1 METEKVIYCL
11 RLRVSRKTVQRA
23 LMSKNLSN
31 KKISYKST
39 NVLAIADTAKC
50 PKSVCTATQAI
61 ELLDELRNS
70 YQGLPQEQRKQ
81 VKAFIRELSCTAIS

>member
-1 METEKVIYCL
+1 
-11 RLRVSRKTVQRA
+11 
-23 LMSKNLSN
+23 MSNKNLSN
-31 KKISYKST
+31 DKTLHKSA
-39 NVLAIADTAKC
+39 NMPMIPEC

-61 ELLDELRNS
+61 ELLDELRKS